1 MSLFLVK
8 GLCETHAKRV
18 FQLKIHRRKMHDS
31 SMVYTLIRHRWR
43 KRLPVVSSRRMIS
56 TQTKESIDLSK
67 FPVDKIRNFSIIAH
81 IDHGK
86 STLADR
92 LLEMTGAIA
101 KTDKNKQVLDKLQ
114 VERERGI
121 TVKAQTASLFYSHHG
136 QQYLLNLI
144 DTPGIQAQTVAN
156 FYLAF
161 EAQLA
166 IIPVINKIDLR
177 NADPERVESQI
188 EKVFDIPRE
197 ECIRISAKL
206 GTNVE
211 TVLKAVVDRI
221 PPPLACPNDP
231 FKALVFDS
239 SFDHYR
245 GVVTNVALFGGQV
258 KKGDRIVSA
267 HHSKTYEVNELGLL
281 RPDEHPTQ
289 RLYAGQVGYIIAGMK
304 DVKEAQI
311 GDTLHLQDQP
321 VEALP
326 GFKPAK
332 AMVFAGMYPMDQ
344 SEYPGLRS
352 AIERLTLNDSSVTV
366 QRDSSLA
373 LGAGW
378 RLGFLGLLHMEVF
391 NQRLE
396 QEHNAS
402 VIVTAPTVP
411 YKAILSSAKLI
422 KEHGSE
428 EITIVN
434 PAQFPDRG
442 VVSEYLEPVVL
453 GTILT
458 PDSYTGKIM
467 SLCLSRRAV
476 QKNMVYIDDQRVM
489 MKYLFPLN
497 EIVVDFYDQLK
508 SLSSGYA
515 SFDYENAGYQTAELI
530 KMDILLNG
538 NPVEELATVVHRNRA
553 YSTGKSMCERLKD
566 TIPRQMFEIAYGGD
580 ITRKMKLLKKQAEGK
595 KKMRLIGRSSLAS
608 KNSLSDLPAEPLSGS
623 SPNTTRLPHPLFKR
637 VVIMLVDALRED
649 FLFGPNGGTFMP
661 YTRHVVERSSSYSF
675 VAKARPPTVTMPR
688 IKMAV
693 ETKPVSNGLLSQHC
707 TQVVHDTA
715 NYNYIK
721 ALTTG
726 SIPGFIDVV
735 MNLNSPALL
744 EDNLIWQ
751 AKTAEKRI
759 IFYGDDTW
767 VRLFPKHFMEYDGT
781 TSFFVSDYTEVDN
794 NVTRHLDSTLK
805 RDDWD
810 ILILH
815 YLGLDH
821 IGHISGPYSS
831 LIQPKLMEMDDVLK
845 KIHGALISKEAEGS
859 LPYLL
864 VLCGDHGMSETG
876 SHGGSSEP
884 EVNTPLVLI
893 SPAFKRK
900 VGMEKPGVIE
910 QVDLAP
916 TLALGLGLPI
926 SQNSVGRVIPG
937 VFQES
942 SLRDQLRFL
951 HLNGHQLNCLLK
963 DSMPSYEKEAGF
975 EQYRVAEKAHGN
987 WMKLYFEGNTSEVLS
1002 NMGKKVLKQY
1012 LEALAALSSALS
1024 KQLGKY
1030 DMYSMIAG
1038 MVFVFQLLMILLLA
1052 MPEALSADAAV
1063 DLPVASAL
1071 LSLPFYLL
1079 CLLLASVHVLVC
1091 TSATSSCYF
1100 CTLSWGLVFVVV
1112 AFSSA
1117 MFCILISM
1125 AVRRLSLGLKY
1136 NGKRKYAHLRELP
1149 ILLIDWQ
1156 F

>member
-1 MSLFLVK
+1 MTRAIVAFLLRKVNTISQKSLQMTYYPKCQLPSSLHAGFLRFFFSLHFLFNSFAV
-8 GLCETHAKRV
+8 A
-18 FQLKIHRRKMHDS
+18 Q
-31 SMVYTLIRHRWR
+31 
-43 KRLPVVSSRRMIS
+43 
-56 TQTKESIDLSK
+56 ESIDLSK

-144 DTPGIQAQTVAN
+144 DTPGHVDFSYEVSRSISACQGVLLIVDANQGIQAQTVAN

-239 SFDHYR
+239 CFDHYR

-378 RLGFLGLLHMEVF
+378 RWGPNRLVQQTSTYALVTNQKKNAKVLLNRSKLLG
-391 NQRLE
+391 
-396 QEHNAS
+396 
-402 VIVTAPTVP
+402 
-411 YKAILSSAKLI
+411 
-422 KEHGSE
+422 EHGSE

-566 TIPRQMFEIAYGGD
+566 TIPRQMFEIAVQAAIGSKIIARETIKAYRKNVLAKCYGGD

-595 KKMRLIGRSSLAS
+595 KKMRLIGRVEVP
-608 KNSLSDLPAEPLSGS
+608 K
-623 SPNTTRLPHPLFKR
+623 
-637 VVIMLVDALRED
+637 DA
-649 FLFGPNGGTFMP
+649 
-661 YTRHVVERSSSYSF
+661 
-675 VAKARPPTVTMPR
+675 
-688 IKMAV
+688 
-693 ETKPVSNGLLSQHC
+693 
-707 TQVVHDTA
+707 
-715 NYNYIK
+715 
-721 ALTTG
+721 
-726 SIPGFIDVV
+726 FI
-735 MNLNSPALL
+735 
-744 EDNLIWQ
+744 
-751 AKTAEKRI
+751 
-759 IFYGDDTW
+759 
-767 VRLFPKHFMEYDGT
+767 
-781 TSFFVSDYTEVDN
+781 
-794 NVTRHLDSTLK
+794 NVLK
-805 RDDWD
+805 R
-810 ILILH
+810 
-815 YLGLDH
+815 
-821 IGHISGPYSS
+821 
-831 LIQPKLMEMDDVLK
+831 
-845 KIHGALISKEAEGS
+845 
-859 LPYLL
+859 
-864 VLCGDHGMSETG
+864 
-876 SHGGSSEP
+876 
-884 EVNTPLVLI
+884 
-893 SPAFKRK
+893 
-900 VGMEKPGVIE
+900 
-910 QVDLAP
+910 
-916 TLALGLGLPI
+916 
-926 SQNSVGRVIPG
+926 
-937 VFQES
+937 
-942 SLRDQLRFL
+942 
-951 HLNGHQLNCLLK
+951 K
-963 DSMPSYEKEAGF
+963 DK
-975 EQYRVAEKAHGN
+975 
-987 WMKLYFEGNTSEVLS
+987 
-1002 NMGKKVLKQY
+1002 
-1012 LEALAALSSALS
+1012 
-1024 KQLGKY
+1024 
-1030 DMYSMIAG
+1030 
-1038 MVFVFQLLMILLLA
+1038 
-1052 MPEALSADAAV
+1052 
-1063 DLPVASAL
+1063 
-1071 LSLPFYLL
+1071 
-1079 CLLLASVHVLVC
+1079 
-1091 TSATSSCYF
+1091 
-1100 CTLSWGLVFVVV
+1100 
-1112 AFSSA
+1112 
-1117 MFCILISM
+1117 
-1125 AVRRLSLGLKY
+1125 
-1136 NGKRKYAHLRELP
+1136 
-1149 ILLIDWQ
+1149 
-1156 F
+1156 